1 MDHRCIF
8 LRLAV
13 ALCIVYGC
21 TTFGMIE
28 GRGVV
33 SPNMSSYMHR
43 PLEGHE
49 ASRPAPREDD
59 DFMSWVR
66 RMGEI
71 HRQKQLLLQRQST
84 TSEEYSGREGVRN
97 SAMTWLD
104 WKPTMV
110 TPKTLIIVDQN
121 GNGDFLTIAEAIN
134 SIPRNM
140 YRPYRVTVQINAGVY
155 RYYADPSTYIK
166 LMYIYMAIYT

>member
-1 MDHRCIF
+1 MDHRCTFRI
-8 LRLAV
+8 AV
-13 ALCIVYGC
+13 AAFCIVYGC
-21 TTFGMIE
+21 TAFAMIE
-28 GRGVV
+28 GRGV
-33 SPNMSSYMHR
+33 SPNMSSYVHR
-43 PLEGHE
+43 PFEGHE
-49 ASRPAPREDD
+49 PSKPAQREDD
-59 DFMSWVR
+59 HFLSWVR

-84 TSEEYSGREGVRN
+84 TTTEEYSGREGVRN
-97 SAMTWLD
+97 PVAAMTWLD
-104 WKPTMV
+104 LKPTMV

-155 RYYADPSTYIK
+155 R
-166 LMYIYMAIYT
+166 

>member
-1 MDHRCIF
+1 MDDHRCIS

-13 ALCIVYGC
+13 AALICIVYGC
-21 TTFGMIE
+21 TTFGMIIE
-28 GRGVV
+28 GREGV
-33 SPNMSSYMHR
+33 SPNMSSSYMHHR
-43 PLEGHE
+43 PLEGQE
-49 ASRPAPREDD
+49 PSKPKAQREDDD

-84 TSEEYSGREGVRN
+84 TTTTEEEYSGREGVRN
-97 SAMTWLD
+97 SVSAMTWLD

-110 TPKTLIIVDQN
+110 TPTKTLIIVDQN

-155 RYYADPSTYIK
+155 R
-166 LMYIYMAIYT
+166 